1 MEVDAKVFET
11 MQAALTEAVEFNAE
25 VTPLIQKAAETEAKV
40 AEKVPGLVDD
50 LIKRGFLEPEIRE
63 AAVKNLQD
71 PSRLIDA
78 MSKLAAIQGKPT
90 EKSAAAAVPS
100 MGAPETSKTAS
111 SHEKPVKESDMV
123 FLKGFGLMH

>member
-11 MQAALTEAVEFNAE
+11 MQAALSEAVEFNAE

-50 LIKRGFLEPEIRE
+50 LIKRGFLEPEIRD

-71 PSRLIDA
+71 PIRLVDA
-78 MSKLAAIQGKPT
+78 MSKLAAIQSKPT
-90 EKSAAAAVPS
+90 EKSASASVPS
-100 MGAPETSKTAS
+100 MGAPEMSKVAANTG
-111 SHEKPVKESDMV
+111 KPMKESDRV
-123 FLKGFGLMH
+123 FLERFNLLH